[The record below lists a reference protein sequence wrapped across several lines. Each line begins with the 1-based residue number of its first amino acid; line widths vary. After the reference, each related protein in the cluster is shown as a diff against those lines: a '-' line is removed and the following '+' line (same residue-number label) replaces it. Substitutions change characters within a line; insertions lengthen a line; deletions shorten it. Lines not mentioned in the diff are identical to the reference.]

1 MNIESST
8 HLTQNLHLSEFMN
21 TLYTLVL
28 FTLQI
33 KFKKTDTVFNFR
45 QIAFEIAGHKRVHV
59 YSKRDSF
66 LKVWKMSKSL
76 HISILVSLF
85 KHLI

>member
-8 HLTQNLHLSEFMN
+8 HLTQNLQLSEFMN

-28 FTLQI
+28 FTLQM
-33 KFKKTDTVFNFR
+33 KFKKTDTVFNVR
-45 QIAFEIAGHKRVHV
+45 QIAFEIAGHKRV

-66 LKVWKMSKSL
+66 
-76 HISILVSLF
+76 
-85 KHLI
+85 